1 MGIRKRYDGTL
12 IKGLPA
18 FRLINPY
25 VMKGRN
31 ESAVY
36 FTHEL
41 HMKKTIEFIR
51 QYNKENKGNGKR
63 LTLFHV
69 ILCGIV
75 RAIAF
80 RPQMNRF
87 ISGKKIYQRN
97 RIQLSFIV
105 KKQLTDEGLETNVK
119 ITFSPFDTLEDVIE
133 KVNREVEKARDMA
146 GNESDHEI
154 EFFTKLPRSL
164 LTLVIWVF
172 KALDYFGIAPSEMI
186 RLDPL
191 YTSVYVANLG
201 SVGLDA
207 PYHHLYEWGN
217 ASIFAVI
224 GKLRKGFVVGEGGS
238 LVVEDL
244 LTMKYT
250 FDDRISEGLYAAK
263 AIEMFKQFVEN
274 PEILLQRPEIPEE
287 ILKEHMLVS
296 EE

>member
-1 MGIRKRYDGTL
+1 MGIRKRCDGIL
-12 IKGLPA
+12 IKGLPG

-41 HMKKTIEFIR
+41 RMKKTIEFIR

-119 ITFSPFDTLEDVIE
+119 ITFSPFDTLQDVIE

-154 EFFTKLPRSL
+154 DFFTKLPRSI

-224 GKLRKGFVVGEGGS
+224 GKLRKGLVVGEGGTP
-238 LVVEDL
+238 VVEDL

-263 AIEMFKQFVEN
+263 AIDMFKQFVEN
-274 PEILLQRPEIPEE
+274 PEVLLKRPEIPEE
-287 ILKEHMLVS
+287 VLKEHMLV

>member
-12 IKGLPA
+12 IKGLPG

-41 HMKKTIEFIR
+41 RMKKTIEFIR

-119 ITFSPFDTLEDVIE
+119 ITFSPFDTLQDVIE

-154 EFFTKLPRSL
+154 DFFTKLPRSI

-224 GKLRKGFVVGEGGS
+224 GKLRKGIVVGEGGTP
-238 LVVEDL
+238 VVEDL

-263 AIEMFKQFVEN
+263 AIDMFKQFVEN
-274 PEILLQRPEIPEE
+274 PEVLLQRPEIPEE
-287 ILKEHMLVS
+287 VLQEHMLV
-296 EE
+296 ED

>member
-1 MGIRKRYDGTL
+1 
-12 IKGLPA
+12 
-18 FRLINPY
+18 
-25 VMKGRN
+25 
-31 ESAVY
+31 
-36 FTHEL
+36 
-41 HMKKTIEFIR
+41 
-51 QYNKENKGNGKR
+51 
-63 LTLFHV
+63 
-69 ILCGIV
+69 
-75 RAIAF
+75 
-80 RPQMNRF
+80 
-87 ISGKKIYQRN
+87 
-97 RIQLSFIV
+97 V

-119 ITFSPFDTLEDVIE
+119 ITFSPFDTLQDVIE

-154 EFFTKLPRSL
+154 DFFTKLPRSI

-224 GKLRKGFVVGEGGS
+224 GKLRKGLVVGEGGTP
-238 LVVEDL
+238 VVEDL

-263 AIEMFKQFVEN
+263 AIDMFKQFVEN
-274 PEILLQRPEIPEE
+274 PEVLLKRPEIPEE
-287 ILKEHMLVS
+287 VLKEHMLV